1 MLATFI
7 ILQIRDLSLLEAVLE
22 DWAKFVVLRL
32 AEFLR
37 FFLTSPTAVK
47 IQSSLEDLP
56 FADHD
61 MYQT

>member
-1 MLATFI
+1 MLAAFI
-7 ILQIRDLSLLEAVLE
+7 ILQSRDLPLLEA

-37 FFLTSPTAVK
+37 FFLTSLTAVK
-47 IQSSLEDLP
+47 IQNSLEDLP